1 MIRNTNIT
9 RRGALLI
16 TTSAVALLTLSGCAA
31 FGAGT
36 TANAQTVAGGTIGQQ
51 ADTGMAYG
59 NGRTNSRGNGPGN
72 GQGTGQSNRQ
82 SGRTLAATAQVTTP
96 LSAADAA
103 GLSYMREEEKLAQD
117 VYQALYAKWGLPVF
131 QNIARSEA
139 MHTQSVATL
148 LSRYGLPDPAAG
160 LPAGQFSNPDLQA
173 LYDTLIAQGSRS
185 ATEALRVGATIEDL
199 DLSDLAARASTQP
212 DLQRVYAN
220 LAKGSRNHLRAF
232 TGQLAAS
239 GESYT
244 PQYISATDYAAIV
257 NGTTERGPNR

>member
-1 MIRNTNIT
+1 MIRTNTIS
-9 RRGALLI
+9 RRSALLI
-16 TTSAVALLTLSGCAA
+16 TTSAVAMLALAGCAT
-31 FGAGT
+31 FGVGT
-36 TANAQTVAGGTIGQQ
+36 AANAQTMAGSGAGQG
-51 ADTGMAYG
+51 AGAGMGY
-59 NGRTNSRGNGPGN
+59 GNGPGN
-72 GQGTGQSNRQ
+72 RQ
-82 SGRTLAATAQVTTP
+82 SGRNAAAIITTP
-96 LSAADAA
+96 AQSTTALSAADAA

-148 LSRYGLPDPAAG
+148 LSRYGLPDPAAT
-160 LPAGQFSNPDLQA
+160 LPAGKFNNPDLQS

-185 ATEALRVGATIEDL
+185 ATDALRVGATVEDL

-232 TGQLAAS
+232 TSQLAAS
-239 GESYT
+239 GESYA